1 MYMYIHTSTYLLS
14 HVEYHTLCCMCG
26 MNVNIL
32 IFSWNVKV
40 KDSRHNSAADMLYG
54 GNRIVQRS
62 VHVQYNT
69 TCIWKVVTGRE
80 RNENAT
86 TTKEG
91 EKSTTRKEESE
102 KTTTNEGNETAT
114 IKKRGRE
121 KYNYKERGRREDND
135 NERGKGKYND
145 DESSKWNYNRKKR
158 GKREHNA
165 DPSRM
170 FKTHRSVL
178 VMTLYQCG

>member
-1 MYMYIHTSTYLLS
+1 MYSYVCMYMYIHTSTYLLP

-86 TTKEG
+86 TTEEG

-102 KTTTNEGNETAT
+102 KTTTTNEGNETAT
-114 IKKRGRE
+114 IKKEGE
-121 KYNYKERGRREDND
+121 KNTTTRKEEDEKTTTM
-135 NERGKGKYND
+135 NEGKENTMTTKVVNGITTGKKEEN
-145 DESSKWNYNRKKR
+145 ESTTLIPP
-158 GKREHNA
+158 EC
-165 DPSRM
+165 SRP
-170 FKTHRSVL
+170 TGACS
-178 VMTLYQCG
+178 